1 MMQRG
6 NGVKNSSIHLSTS
19 AALAAAGL
27 VLSSPI
33 PAQNAPA
40 IATSGSGNA
49 EQLQA
54 VIVTGTSE
62 ARTELRTPVVAT
74 SMSADKLQ
82 LLSSNSVADVLA
94 SVPDIKAEGGGGE
107 VAANIFV
114 AGLPSGGQYQF
125 TPLEFNGTPVIANM
139 GLNSSAPDVYYRPD
153 MGVARLEFVHGGV
166 SNLFGGGGIGG
177 VINFIDK
184 TGSDTP
190 QGEAQLE
197 VSDQSRVRADFAA
210 SGPLAN
216 GFYYALSGFYRYDNG
231 PLSTGFPTE
240 GYQIRGNLKKVF
252 DTGEMK
258 FFFQAI
264 DDKVQFY
271 GDWPLA
277 SVDNGLAHG
286 NNGSLVTTTET
297 AALDNISF
305 PSPNGTYHT
314 KVADGVETQGGS
326 FGVDFRKSLGDD
338 WAFNTHWNIG
348 NYHHSFALFSG
359 GDGITNLPT
368 TQAAFLQSYGYNSA
382 LYTGAFTYANSGAA
396 YPGNDL
402 LWGDRV
408 TDRSRPLTTV
418 SGELNVTKDLSVGDW
433 QHHFTLGG
441 FYGYTDAKDYD
452 ISYAYIGD
460 FDNSPQ
466 LVDVTV
472 TNSAGA
478 KTIVSQNGLIGENGY
493 TNFSAT
499 ARRYAGYLADQVNV
513 GRWELDIGSRFESL
527 NGQISKELTATV
539 PVSTNPAL
547 STRLANDVW
556 GTGQFLAGTVNPT
569 AWAVA
574 GEALY
579 RVTNSVSAFVNVSRG
594 FFMPQLNSVQIA
606 SNDEV
611 QPFDAEIIK
620 QVQGGVKFALSRYSG
635 SLAPFFSTVDNIRNV
650 QFVNSSTPGA
660 APGLVVNLV
669 STRSY
674 GLEGTFNARLT
685 DYLSFESNT
694 TYEHDRYTQYTPVAG
709 CLVCVGNTFLRQPAF
724 MANAGLYYHQG
735 AYDAALYDTYTG
747 RTYTSDLNN
756 IKLPGYHIVRLDAGY
771 TEDFKGG
778 DTVRLSVGVYNLFD
792 SQAVTE
798 GNPRQG
804 ALQNAG
810 QAYFV
815 GREILPRRVYGRVTY
830 SY

>member
-1 MMQRG
+1 
-6 NGVKNSSIHLSTS
+6 VKNSNVHLSAS
-19 AALAAAGL
+19 AALAATGL
-27 VLSSPI
+27 LLLNPAL
-33 PAQNAPA
+33 AQNAPA
-40 IATSGSGNA
+40 TAANESETE
-49 EQLQA
+49 EQLQT

-62 ARTELRTPVVAT
+62 ARTSLTTPVVAT
-74 SMSADKLQ
+74 SISAQKLQ

-94 SVPDIKAEGGGGE
+94 SIPDIKAEGGGGE

-153 MGVARLEFVHGGV
+153 LGVERLEFVHGGV

-184 TGSDTP
+184 TGTDTP
-190 QGEAQLE
+190 EGTAQLE

-216 GFYYALSGFYRYDNG
+216 SFYYALSGFYRYDNG

-252 DTGEMK
+252 DSGEMK

-271 GDWPLA
+271 GDWPLT

-286 NNGSLVTTTET
+286 NNGNPVTTTET

-305 PSPNGTYHT
+305 PTPNGIYHT
-314 KVADGVETQGGS
+314 KVANGVETQGGS
-326 FGVDFRKSLGDD
+326 FGLDFRKSLGDD

-348 NYHHSFALFSG
+348 NYHHTFALFSG

-368 TQAAFLQSYGYNSA
+368 TQAAFMQSYGYNPA
-382 LYTGAFTYANSGAA
+382 LYTGTFTYANSGAA
-396 YPGNDL
+396 YPSNYL

-408 TDRSRPLTTV
+408 TDRNRPLTTV
-418 SGELNVTKDLSVGDW
+418 SGELNVTKDLSIANW

-441 FYGYTDAKDYD
+441 FYGYTDAKDFD
-452 ISYAYIGD
+452 ITSAYIGD

-472 TNSAGA
+472 SNNATGA
-478 KTIVSQNGLIGENGY
+478 KTILSQNGLIGENGY

-499 ARRYAGYLADQVNV
+499 ARRYAGYLADQMNV
-513 GRWELDIGSRFESL
+513 GRWEFDIGGRFESL
-527 NGQISKELTATV
+527 NGFVSKELTATT
-539 PVSTNPAL
+539 PVSTNPQL
-547 STRLANDVW
+547 SSRLANDVW
-556 GTGQFLAGTVNPT
+556 GNGQFLSGTVNPT

-574 GEALY
+574 SEALY
-579 RVTNSVSAFVNVSRG
+579 RVTDSVSVFLNASRG

-611 QPFDAEIIK
+611 QPFEAEIIK
-620 QVQGGVKFALSRYSG
+620 QVQGGLKFALSRFSG
-635 SLAPFFSTVDNIRNV
+635 SVAPFFSTVSNIRNV
-650 QFVNSSTPGA
+650 NFINSPIPGT
-660 APGLVVNLV
+660 APEIVVNLV

-685 DYLSFESNT
+685 DYLTFEGNT
-694 TYEHDRYTQYTPVAG
+694 TFEHDRFTQYTPVAA
-709 CLVCVGNTFLRQPAF
+709 CLDCVGNTFARQPAF
-724 MANAGLYYHQG
+724 MANAGIYYHQRS
-735 AYDAALYDTYTG
+735 YDAALYDTYTG
-747 RTYTSDLNN
+747 RTYTSDLDN

-771 TEDFKGG
+771 TQEFKGG
-778 DTVRLSVGVYNLFD
+778 DTVRLSIGVYNLFD

-804 ALQNAG
+804 TLQNAG

-815 GREILPRRVYGRVTY
+815 GREILPRRAYGRVTY

>member
-1 MMQRG
+1 M
-6 NGVKNSSIHLSTS
+6 KNPNVHLSAS
-19 AALAAAGL
+19 AALAAAGML
-27 VLSSPI
+27 LSSHVL
-33 PAQNAPA
+33 AQSAPLA
-40 IATSGSGNA
+40 AASESANV
-49 EQLQA
+49 EQLQT

-62 ARTELRTPVVAT
+62 ARTDLRTPVVAT
-74 SMSADKLQ
+74 SISSRKLQ

-94 SVPDIKAEGGGGE
+94 SIPDIKAEGGGGE

-114 AGLPSGGQYQF
+114 AGLPSAGQYQF

-153 MGVARLEFVHGGV
+153 MGVERLEFVHGGV

-184 TGSDTP
+184 TGTDTP
-190 QGEAQLE
+190 EGEAQLE
-197 VSDQSRVRADFAA
+197 VSDQSRLRADFAV

-216 GFYYALSGFYRYDNG
+216 RFYYALSGYYRYDNG

-258 FFFQAI
+258 LFFQAI

-286 NNGSLVTTTET
+286 NSGKFVATTET

-305 PSPNGTYHT
+305 PTPNGTYNT
-314 KVADGVETQGGS
+314 KVANGVETKGGS
-326 FGVDFRKSLGDD
+326 VGLDFKKNLDDD

-348 NYHHSFALFSG
+348 NYHHTFALFSG

-368 TQAAFLQSYGYNSA
+368 AQGAFMQSYGYNPA
-382 LYTGAFTYANSGAA
+382 LYTGTFTYANSGAVLPSN
-396 YPGNDL
+396 YL

-408 TDRSRPLTTV
+408 TDRDRPLTTV

-441 FYGYTDAKDYD
+441 FYGYTDAKDDD
-452 ISYAYIGD
+452 ITYAYIGD
-460 FDNSPQ
+460 FDNSPS

-472 TNSAGA
+472 SNDATGA

-499 ARRYAGYLADQVNV
+499 ARRYAGYLADQMNV
-513 GRWELDIGSRFESL
+513 GRWELDIGGRFESL
-527 NGQISKELTATV
+527 NGQVSKELTGTV

-547 STRLANDVW
+547 SSRLANDVW
-556 GTGQFLAGTVNPT
+556 GTGQFLSGTVDPT

-579 RVTNSVSAFVNVSRG
+579 RVTDSVSAFVNASRG

-611 QPFDAEIIK
+611 QPFEAEIIK
-620 QVQGGVKFALSRYSG
+620 QVQSGVKFALSRFSG
-635 SLAPFFSTVDNIRNV
+635 SVAPFFSTVDNIRNV
-650 QFVNSSTPGA
+650 QFINSTIPGA
-660 APGLVVNLV
+660 APEIVVNLV

-674 GLEGTFNARLT
+674 GLEGAFNARLT
-685 DYLSFESNT
+685 EQLQFESNV
-694 TYEHDRYTQYTPVAG
+694 TYEHDIYTQYTPVAA
-709 CLVCVGNTFLRQPAF
+709 CLNCVGNTFMRQPAF
-724 MANAGLYYHQG
+724 MANAGLYYRQG
-735 AYDAALYDTYTG
+735 RYDAALYDTYTG

-778 DTVRLSVGVYNLFD
+778 DSVRLSVGVYNLFD

-804 ALQNAG
+804 TLQNAG

-815 GREILPRRVYGRVTY
+815 GREILPRRVYGRITY

>member
-1 MMQRG
+1 
-6 NGVKNSSIHLSTS
+6 VKNPNVHLSVS
-19 AALAAAGL
+19 AALAAAGML
-27 VLSSPI
+27 LSSAV
-33 PAQNAPA
+33 PAQNAPTA
-40 IATSGSGNA
+40 ATSESESV
-49 EQLQA
+49 EQLQT

-62 ARTELRTPVVAT
+62 ARTDLRTPVVAT

-114 AGLPSGGQYQF
+114 AGLPSAGQYQF

-153 MGVARLEFVHGGV
+153 LGVARLEFVHGGV

-184 TGSDTP
+184 TGTDTP
-190 QGEAQLE
+190 EGQAQLE
-197 VSDQSRVRADFAA
+197 VSDHSRMRADLAV

-231 PLSTGFPTE
+231 PLATGFPTE
-240 GYQIRGNLKKVF
+240 GYQFRGNLKKVF

-258 FFFQAI
+258 LFFQVI

-277 SVDNGLAHG
+277 SVDNGLARG
-286 NNGSLVTTTET
+286 NNGSFVTTTET

-305 PSPNGTYHT
+305 PTPDGTYHT

-326 FGVDFRKSLGDD
+326 FGIDFKKTLGDD
-338 WAFNTHWNIG
+338 WAFNSHWNIG
-348 NYHHSFALFSG
+348 NYHHTFALFSG

-368 TQAAFLQSYGYNSA
+368 TQAAFLQSYGYNPA
-382 LYTGAFTYANSGAA
+382 LYTGTFTYANSGTPLPSN
-396 YPGNDL
+396 YL

-408 TDRSRPLTTV
+408 TDRDRPLTTV
-418 SGELNVTKDLSVGDW
+418 SGELNVTKDLDVGEW
-433 QHHFTLGG
+433 QHHFTVGG
-441 FYGYTDAKDYD
+441 FYGYTDAKDDD
-452 ISYAYIGD
+452 ITYAYTGD
-460 FDNSPQ
+460 FGNSPQ

-472 TNSAGA
+472 TNDATGA
-478 KTIVSQNGLIGENGY
+478 KTIVSDNGLIGEDGY
-493 TNFSAT
+493 TNISAT
-499 ARRYAGYLADQVNV
+499 ARRYAGYLADQMNV
-513 GRWELDIGSRFESL
+513 GRWELDIGGRFESL
-527 NGQISKELTATV
+527 NGQVSKELTATV
-539 PVSTNPAL
+539 PVSADPEL
-547 STRLANDVW
+547 SSRLADDVW
-556 GTGQFLAGTVNPT
+556 GTGQFLSGTVDPT

-579 RVTNSVSAFVNVSRG
+579 RVTDSVSAFLNASRG

-611 QPFDAEIIK
+611 QPFEAEIIK
-620 QVQGGVKFALSRYSG
+620 QVQGGVKFGLSRFSG

-650 QFVNSSTPGA
+650 QFINSTIPGA
-660 APGLVVNLV
+660 APELVTNLV

-674 GLEGTFNARLT
+674 GLEGTFNVRLM
-685 DYLSFESNT
+685 DYLNFESNT
-694 TYEHDRYTQYTPVAG
+694 TLEHDRYTQYTPVAA
-709 CLVCVGNTFLRQPAF
+709 CLDCVGNTFARQPAF

-771 TEDFKGG
+771 TEAFSGG
-778 DTVRLSVGVYNLFD
+778 DTVRLSIGVYNLFD

-804 ALQNAG
+804 TLQNAG

-815 GREILPRRVYGRVTY
+815 GREILPRRLYGRITY